1 MPDTPL
7 ADPAPLAET
16 GARPVFDNAY
26 ARLPERLFARLAPT
40 PVKAPRLLRLNAA
53 LAEGLGLDP
62 AWLGSEAG
70 IAMLAGNHLPPGAEP
85 IAQAYAGH
93 QFGHFTPSLG
103 DGRAILLGEVITP
116 AGERRDI
123 QLKGS
128 GPTPFSRRGDGRAAV
143 GPVLREYLISEAM
156 AAFGIPTTRSLAAV
170 ATGEYVFREDAL
182 PGAVLARVAASH
194 LRVGTFQY
202 FAARRDTEALRVL
215 VAHALERHLPE
226 AAGAENPALALLEGV
241 VARQASLVARWMLV
255 GFIHGVMNTDNCTI
269 SGETID
275 YGPCAFMDEYDA
287 GRVFSSIDHQGRYAF
302 GNQPGIAHWNL
313 ARLAECLLP
322 LIDGSEEV
330 ALEQA
335 KAALGG
341 FAPAFGAAWR
351 TGLLGK
357 IGIVQEEAGDE
368 ALILDL
374 FERMAANRA
383 DFTLTFRRLADA
395 AEGRAEGARALFAD
409 PAAFDGWAEGW
420 RARLVREA
428 GGAAE
433 RAAAVRAVNP
443 AVIPRNHL
451 VEEAL
456 AAAVER
462 EDLGPF
468 EALLA
473 EIGRPFEE
481 RAAGDR
487 YTLPP
492 TESERVRATF
502 CGT

>member
-70 IAMLAGNHLPPGAEP
+70 IAMLAGNHVPPGAEP

-103 DGRAILLGEVITP
+103 DGRAILLGEVVTP

-156 AAFGIPTTRSLAAV
+156 AAFGIPTTRALAAV
-170 ATGEYVFREDAL
+170 ATGEFVFREDAL
-182 PGAVLARVAASH
+182 PGAVLTRVAASH

-202 FAARRDTEALRVL
+202 FAARRDAEALQVL
-215 VAHALERHLPE
+215 VAHALERHVPE
-226 AAGAENPALALLEGV
+226 AAGAANPALALLEGV

-287 GRVFSSIDHQGRYAF
+287 GTVFSSIDHQGRYAF

-330 ALEQA
+330 ALEHA
-335 KAALGG
+335 KATLAG

-357 IGIVQEEAGDE
+357 IGLAREEKEDE

-383 DFTLTFRRLADA
+383 DFTLTFRRLAGA
-395 AEGRAEGARALFAD
+395 AEGRAEGVRALFAD

-420 RARLVREA
+420 RARLAREP
-428 GGAAE
+428 GGAAA
-433 RAAAVRAVNP
+433 RAAAMRAANP
-443 AVIPRNHL
+443 AFIPRNHL

-456 AAAVER
+456 SAAVER
-462 EDLGPF
+462 EALGPF

-473 EIGRPFEE
+473 VVSRPFEE
-481 RAAGDR
+481 QPSSELYA
-487 YTLPP
+487 LPP
-492 TESERVRATF
+492 RESERVRATF
-502 CGT
+502 